1 MRKLWDERERSRG
14 RSRGGGA
21 QVVTIADKKAFIDAM
36 APVYTKFANT
46 PKLRTGEAHPGHEV
60 TPAAMSAADQ
70 GALATRAGRA
80 GAFLSVGGLLV
91 IVAIVFYQVFGRY
104 VLNSSPTWTEN
115 LALVLVLYV
124 TLIGAAVG
132 VRDAGH
138 IGMESL
144 LVLVPETLR
153 NRIELLIH
161 ALVMLFGA
169 AMIYNGLVLGQSVLS
184 YKIPNL
190 GLPEAMRYAP
200 LVISGVLIIS
210 FSIEHVMALL
220 EGKEVVPSWH

>member
-1 MRKLWDERERSRG
+1 MDVMADI
-14 RSRGGGA
+14 GGKAVDSGA
-21 QVVTIADKKAFIDAM
+21 APRCPSSTMLTRINAPLARICMIACVV
-36 APVYTKFANT
+36 
-46 PKLRTGEAHPGHEV
+46 
-60 TPAAMSAADQ
+60 
-70 GALATRAGRA
+70 
-80 GAFLSVGGLLV
+80 GLLF
-91 IVAIVFYQVFGRY
+91 IVTVVFWQVFGRY
-104 VLNSSPTWTEN
+104 VLNSSPTWTES

-161 ALVMLFGA
+161 ALVCVFGG
-169 AMIYNGLVLGQSVLS
+169 AMIYNGLMLGESVIA

-190 GLPEAMRYAP
+190 ALPEAVRYAP
-200 LVISGVLIIS
+200 LVISGVLIIL
-210 FSIEHVMALL
+210 FSMEHIVALL
-220 EGKEVVPSWH
+220 RGEEVEPSWH